1 MAQNNFYWLKLKKD
15 FFKRHDI
22 KIIEAMPNGK
32 DYILFYLKLL
42 VESVDHVGNLRFS
55 ETIPYDEGMLSIITN
70 TNIDITRSAME
81 IFIRL
86 KMIEVLND
94 KTIYMSEVEKMV
106 GSETYWAEKKRL
118 QRSKRPLKIGQCP
131 NNVLDVSK
139 MSNVEL
145 DIELDIEKERDI
157 PEEIPFS
164 EESNEM
170 KLSKYLFG
178 YILKSDPKK
187 KEPNYQKWSKAFD
200 LILRIDKRELEEVKK
215 IIRYCQADSFWQ
227 GNILSPTKLRD
238 KYTQLLIQMNG
249 HKKTKQQE
257 QEVEHRYDDEFY
269 ENILPKR

>member
-215 IIRYCQADSFWQ
+215 IIKYCQADSFWQ

-269 ENILPKR
+269 NNLVPKR